1 MPFRDVGIWPGNSPV
16 ALLHADKR
24 ADRNFREEFA
34 SSVLGQS
41 DAAVRRRMI
50 RHVPRVHSKIET
62 TQSHEIRHVHMVDRG
77 TMVSFLVG
85 DHKFAPFR
93 RITWSASRTLRAIH
107 RHAVLKEGD
116 P

>member
-16 ALLHADKR
+16 ALLHRHKR

-34 SSVLGQS
+34 SSVLRQS
-41 DAAVRRRMI
+41 DAAVRRRII

-62 TQSHEIRHVHMVDRG
+62 TQTHEIRHVYVVDRG

-85 DHKFAPFR
+85 DHKFTSFS
-93 RITWSASRTLRAIH
+93 RITWSASRALRAIH
-107 RHAVLKEGD
+107 W
-116 P
+116 